1 MSHKYPAIKNRH
13 PKVYFEQYLYNAGEP
28 WDDRSSDTPPELE
41 AELLENSYF
50 MRQKMRRIAHKLR
63 NHYL

>member
-1 MSHKYPAIKNRH
+1 MSYEHSAQKNKH

-50 MRQKMRRIAHKLR
+50 MRQRARRIANKLR
-63 NHYL
+63 SN